1 MHNVHALLRHWM
13 ESAGL
18 TVRVDPAGNLIGH
31 RSANWVSTDSRVA
44 PDAPQ
49 ILLIGSHLD
58 TVPNAGKFDGILGVL
73 IGLAVVE
80 ATRDLALPFAV
91 EVIGF
96 SEEEGVRFSLPYIGS
111 RTIAGSFEPQ
121 WLERKDENGV
131 SLRDAITAFGLDA
144 DRIPSAAYDPTRV
157 LGFVEAHIEQ
167 GPVLER
173 AGLPVAA
180 VTSIVGQSRLVVHFR
195 GEAGHAGT
203 MPMELRR
210 DALVGA
216 AKWIQTVQTTGR
228 AVEGLRATVGRIAS
242 SPNASNVI
250 PDQVELSLDVRHA
263 SNAVRLQAIETLL
276 EAGRRIADTDELS
289 FEVIQRGDSDSV
301 SVCPRLEWLMS
312 DCIEAQGAVCA
323 DSGRA
328 LRMASGAGHDAV
340 IMGSRFPMAMLFIRH
355 PGGISH
361 HPDERVDQADVQI
374 AIDVLV
380 DFIKRLADQEN
391 KK

>member
-1 MHNVHALLRHWM
+1 MNAVHALLRRWM
-13 ESAGL
+13 EAANMS
-18 TVRVDPAGNLIGH
+18 VRIDHAGNLIGRRAASSSITH
-31 RSANWVSTDSRVA
+31 NATANEPKV
-44 PDAPQ
+44 
-49 ILLIGSHLD
+49 LLIGSHLD

-80 ATRDLALPFAV
+80 ATRELALPFAID
-91 EVIGF
+91 VIGF
-96 SEEEGVRFSLPYIGS
+96 SEEEGVRYALPYIGS
-111 RTIAGSFEPQ
+111 RALAGVFEAA
-121 WLERKDENGV
+121 WLDRQDENGI
-131 SLRDAITAFGLDA
+131 SLREAIIAFGLDP
-144 DRIPSAAYDPTRV
+144 DLIPQAAYATDHV

-180 VTSIVGQSRLVVHFR
+180 VTSIVGQSRLVVRFG

-216 AKWIQTVQTTGR
+216 AKWIQAVQSTGLDT
-228 AVEGLRATVGRIAS
+228 EGLRATVGRISAF
-242 SPNASNVI
+242 PNASNVV
-250 PDQVELSLDVRHA
+250 PDRVDLSLDVRHA
-263 SNAVRLQAIETLL
+263 LNSTRLAAIDRLL
-276 EAGRRIADTDELS
+276 QTGRHIADADGLT

-301 SVCPRLEWLMS
+301 NVCPRLESLLS
-312 DCIEAQGAVCA
+312 DCIAARGAVPNE
-323 DSGRA
+323 GGGP

-361 HPDERVDQADVQI
+361 HPDERVDHADVEI
-374 AIDVLV
+374 AIEVLV
-380 DFIKRLADQEN
+380 DFIKHLADQEQTT
-391 KK
+391 